1 MKINFSF
8 LFLIKFCIFSI
19 PFKLLTKTNCNAKN
33 AKYNIHILSDKIIVY
48 LLDNKKYNEESDI
61 KKMLI
66 KVFDNLEKYYDI
78 TFTSDYNLHLYIN
91 RYYGMILEIK
101 ENEDFIYDDIV
112 NLKLNV
118 LRDTLFLYE
127 VDDPL
132 EYINYE
138 IYYYND
144 KFYVNAKREDINL
157 IENSNLVYGDIV
169 YKIIGRGIK
178 I

>member
-1 MKINFSF
+1 MKVEM
-8 LFLIKFCIFSI
+8 
-19 PFKLLTKTNCNAKN
+19 
-33 AKYNIHILSDKIIVY
+33 LSNTIIVY
-48 LLDNKKYNEESDI
+48 LLDNKKYNDDSDI
-61 KKMLI
+61 KKILI
-66 KVFDNLEKYYDI
+66 NVFDNLEKYYNI
-78 TFTSDYNLHLYIN
+78 AFTSDYNLELYIN

>member
-1 MKINFSF
+1 MKVEM
-8 LFLIKFCIFSI
+8 
-19 PFKLLTKTNCNAKN
+19 
-33 AKYNIHILSDKIIVY
+33 LSNTIIVY
-48 LLDNKKYNEESDI
+48 LLDNNKYNEDSDI
-61 KKMLI
+61 KKILI
-66 KVFDNLEKYYDI
+66 NVFDNLEKYYNI
-78 TFTSDYNLHLYIN
+78 TFTTDYNLELYIN

-101 ENEDFIYDDIV
+101 ENENLVYDDIV

-144 KFYVNAKREDINL
+144 KFFVNAKREDIDL

>member
-1 MKINFSF
+1 MKVEM
-8 LFLIKFCIFSI
+8 
-19 PFKLLTKTNCNAKN
+19 
-33 AKYNIHILSDKIIVY
+33 LSNTIIVY
-48 LLDNKKYNEESDI
+48 LLDNNKYNEDSDI
-61 KKMLI
+61 KKILI
-66 KVFDNLEKYYDI
+66 NVFDNLEKYYNI
-78 TFTSDYNLHLYIN
+78 TFTTDYNLELYIN
-91 RYYGMILEIK
+91 RYYGMILEIT

-144 KFYVNAKREDINL
+144 KFYVNAKREDIDL

>member
-1 MKINFSF
+1 MKVEM
-8 LFLIKFCIFSI
+8 
-19 PFKLLTKTNCNAKN
+19 
-33 AKYNIHILSDKIIVY
+33 LSNTIIVY
-48 LLDNKKYNEESDI
+48 LLDNKKYNEDSDI
-61 KKMLI
+61 KKILI
-66 KVFDNLEKYYDI
+66 NVFDNLKKYYNI
-78 TFTSDYNLHLYIN
+78 TFTSDYNLELYIN
-91 RYYGMILEIK
+91 RYYGMILEIT

>member
-1 MKINFSF
+1 MKVEM
-8 LFLIKFCIFSI
+8 
-19 PFKLLTKTNCNAKN
+19 
-33 AKYNIHILSDKIIVY
+33 LSNTIIVY
-48 LLDNKKYNEESDI
+48 LIDNKKYNEDSDI
-61 KKMLI
+61 KKILI
-66 KVFDNLEKYYDI
+66 NVFDNLEKYYNI
-78 TFTSDYNLHLYIN
+78 TFTSDYNLELYIN

-157 IENSNLVYGDIV
+157 IEDSNLVYGDIV

>member
-1 MKINFSF
+1 MKVEM
-8 LFLIKFCIFSI
+8 
-19 PFKLLTKTNCNAKN
+19 
-33 AKYNIHILSDKIIVY
+33 LSNTIIVY
-48 LLDNKKYNEESDI
+48 LLDNKKYNDDSDI
-61 KKMLI
+61 KKILI
-66 KVFDNLEKYYDI
+66 NVFDNLEKYYNI
-78 TFTSDYNLHLYIN
+78 TFTSDYNLELYIN

-144 KFYVNAKREDINL
+144 KFYVNAKRKDINL

>member
-1 MKINFSF
+1 MKVEM
-8 LFLIKFCIFSI
+8 
-19 PFKLLTKTNCNAKN
+19 
-33 AKYNIHILSDKIIVY
+33 LSNTIIVY
-48 LLDNKKYNEESDI
+48 LLDNKKYNEDSDI
-61 KKMLI
+61 KKILI
-66 KVFDNLEKYYDI
+66 NVFDNLEKYYNI
-78 TFTSDYNLHLYIN
+78 TFTSDYNLELYIN

-101 ENEDFIYDDIV
+101 ENKDFIYDDIV

>member
-1 MKINFSF
+1 MKVEM
-8 LFLIKFCIFSI
+8 
-19 PFKLLTKTNCNAKN
+19 
-33 AKYNIHILSDKIIVY
+33 LSNTIIVY
-48 LLDNKKYNEESDI
+48 LLDNKKYNEDSDI
-61 KKMLI
+61 KKILI
-66 KVFDNLEKYYDI
+66 NVFDNLEKYYNI
-78 TFTSDYNLHLYIN
+78 TFTSDYNLELYIN

-101 ENEDFIYDDIV
+101 ENENLIYDDIV

-144 KFYVNAKREDINL
+144 KFFVNAKREDIDL
-157 IENSNLVYGDIV
+157 IENSNLVYGDIDNRKGYKNII
-169 YKIIGRGIK
+169 YKIL
-178 I
+178 

>member
-1 MKINFSF
+1 MKVEM
-8 LFLIKFCIFSI
+8 
-19 PFKLLTKTNCNAKN
+19 
-33 AKYNIHILSDKIIVY
+33 LSNTIIVY
-48 LLDNKKYNEESDI
+48 LLDNKKYNEDSDI
-61 KKMLI
+61 KKILI
-66 KVFDNLEKYYDI
+66 NVFDNLKKYYNI
-78 TFTSDYNLHLYIN
+78 TFDSDYNLELYIN
-91 RYYGMILEIK
+91 RYYGMILEIT
-101 ENEDFIYDDIV
+101 ENENFIYDDIV
-112 NLKLNV
+112 NLKLNI

>member
-1 MKINFSF
+1 MKVEM
-8 LFLIKFCIFSI
+8 
-19 PFKLLTKTNCNAKN
+19 
-33 AKYNIHILSDKIIVY
+33 LSNTIIVY
-48 LLDNKKYNEESDI
+48 LLDNKKYNEDSDI
-61 KKMLI
+61 KKILI
-66 KVFDNLEKYYDI
+66 NVFDNLEKYYNI
-78 TFTSDYNLHLYIN
+78 TFTSDYNLELYIN
-91 RYYGMILEIK
+91 RYYGMILEIT

-112 NLKLNV
+112 NLKLNI

-127 VDDPL
+127 VADPL

>member
-1 MKINFSF
+1 MKVEM
-8 LFLIKFCIFSI
+8 
-19 PFKLLTKTNCNAKN
+19 
-33 AKYNIHILSDKIIVY
+33 LSNTIIVY
-48 LLDNKKYNEESDI
+48 LLDNNKYNEESDI
-61 KKMLI
+61 KKILI
-66 KVFDNLEKYYDI
+66 NVFDNLEKYYNI
-78 TFTSDYNLHLYIN
+78 TFTSDYNLELYIN
-91 RYYGMILEIK
+91 RYYGMILEIT

-144 KFYVNAKREDINL
+144 KFYVNAKREDIDL

>member
-1 MKINFSF
+1 MKVEM
-8 LFLIKFCIFSI
+8 
-19 PFKLLTKTNCNAKN
+19 
-33 AKYNIHILSDKIIVY
+33 LSDKIIVY
-48 LLDNKKYNEESDI
+48 LLDNKKYNEDSDI

-66 KVFDNLEKYYDI
+66 KVFDNLEKYYGI
-78 TFTSDYNLHLYIN
+78 TFTSDYNLNLYIN

-101 ENEDFIYDDIV
+101 ENEDFIYDKIV

>member
-1 MKINFSF
+1 MKVEM
-8 LFLIKFCIFSI
+8 
-19 PFKLLTKTNCNAKN
+19 
-33 AKYNIHILSDKIIVY
+33 LSNTIIVY
-48 LLDNKKYNEESDI
+48 LLDNNKYNEDSDI
-61 KKMLI
+61 KKILI
-66 KVFDNLEKYYDI
+66 NVFDNLEKYYNI
-78 TFTSDYNLHLYIN
+78 TFTTDYNLELYIN
-91 RYYGMILEIK
+91 RYYGMILEIT
-101 ENEDFIYDDIV
+101 ENEDFICDDIV

-144 KFYVNAKREDINL
+144 KFFVNAKREDIDL

>member
-1 MKINFSF
+1 MKVEM
-8 LFLIKFCIFSI
+8 
-19 PFKLLTKTNCNAKN
+19 
-33 AKYNIHILSDKIIVY
+33 LSNTIIVY
-48 LLDNKKYNEESDI
+48 LLDNKKYNEDSDI
-61 KKMLI
+61 KKILI
-66 KVFDNLEKYYDI
+66 NVFDNLEKYYNI
-78 TFTSDYNLHLYIN
+78 TFTSDYNLELYIN

-132 EYINYE
+132 EYIKYE

-144 KFYVNAKREDINL
+144 KFYVNAKRKDINL

>member
-1 MKINFSF
+1 MKVEM
-8 LFLIKFCIFSI
+8 
-19 PFKLLTKTNCNAKN
+19 
-33 AKYNIHILSDKIIVY
+33 LSNTIIVY
-48 LLDNKKYNEESDI
+48 LLDNKKYNEDSDI
-61 KKMLI
+61 KKILI
-66 KVFDNLEKYYDI
+66 NVFDNLEKYYNI
-78 TFTSDYNLHLYIN
+78 TFTSDYNLELYIN
-91 RYYGMILEIK
+91 RYYGMILEIT

-144 KFYVNAKREDINL
+144 KFYVNVKREDINL
-157 IENSNLVYGDIV
+157 IEDSNLVYGDIV

>member
-1 MKINFSF
+1 MKVEM
-8 LFLIKFCIFSI
+8 
-19 PFKLLTKTNCNAKN
+19 
-33 AKYNIHILSDKIIVY
+33 LSNTIIVY
-48 LLDNKKYNEESDI
+48 LLDNKKYNEDSDI
-61 KKMLI
+61 KKILI
-66 KVFDNLEKYYDI
+66 NVFDNLEKYYNI
-78 TFTSDYNLHLYIN
+78 TFTSDYNLELYIN
-91 RYYGMILEIK
+91 RYYGMILEIT
-101 ENEDFIYDDIV
+101 ENEDLIYDDIV
-112 NLKLNV
+112 NLKLNI

-157 IENSNLVYGDIV
+157 MENSNLVYGDIV

>member
-1 MKINFSF
+1 MKVEM
-8 LFLIKFCIFSI
+8 
-19 PFKLLTKTNCNAKN
+19 
-33 AKYNIHILSDKIIVY
+33 LSNTIIVY
-48 LLDNKKYNEESDI
+48 LLDNNKYNEDSDI
-61 KKMLI
+61 KKILI
-66 KVFDNLEKYYDI
+66 NVFDNLEKYYNI
-78 TFTSDYNLHLYIN
+78 TFTTDYNLELYIN

>member
-1 MKINFSF
+1 MKVEM
-8 LFLIKFCIFSI
+8 
-19 PFKLLTKTNCNAKN
+19 
-33 AKYNIHILSDKIIVY
+33 LSNTIIVY
-48 LLDNKKYNEESDI
+48 LLDNKKYNEDSDI
-61 KKMLI
+61 KKILI
-66 KVFDNLEKYYDI
+66 NVFDNLEKYYNI
-78 TFTSDYNLHLYIN
+78 TFTSDYNLELYIN

-112 NLKLNV
+112 NLKSNI

-157 IENSNLVYGDIV
+157 MENSNLVYGDIV

>member
-1 MKINFSF
+1 MKVEM
-8 LFLIKFCIFSI
+8 
-19 PFKLLTKTNCNAKN
+19 
-33 AKYNIHILSDKIIVY
+33 LSNTIIVY
-48 LLDNKKYNEESDI
+48 LLDNKKYNEDSDI
-61 KKMLI
+61 KKTLI
-66 KVFDNLEKYYDI
+66 NVFDNLEKYYNI
-78 TFTSDYNLHLYIN
+78 TFTSDYNLELYIN
-91 RYYGMILEIK
+91 RYYGMILEIT

-144 KFYVNAKREDINL
+144 KFYVNAKRKDINL

>member
-1 MKINFSF
+1 MKVEM
-8 LFLIKFCIFSI
+8 
-19 PFKLLTKTNCNAKN
+19 
-33 AKYNIHILSDKIIVY
+33 LSNTIIVY
-48 LLDNKKYNEESDI
+48 LLDNKKYNEDSDI
-61 KKMLI
+61 KKILI
-66 KVFDNLEKYYDI
+66 NVFDNLEKYYNI
-78 TFTSDYNLHLYIN
+78 TFTSNYNLELYIN

-157 IENSNLVYGDIV
+157 IEDSNLVYGDIV

>member
-1 MKINFSF
+1 MKVEM
-8 LFLIKFCIFSI
+8 
-19 PFKLLTKTNCNAKN
+19 
-33 AKYNIHILSDKIIVY
+33 LSNTIIVY
-48 LLDNKKYNEESDI
+48 LLDNKKYNEDSDI
-61 KKMLI
+61 KKILI
-66 KVFDNLEKYYDI
+66 NVFDNLEKYYNI
-78 TFTSDYNLHLYIN
+78 TFTSDYNLELYIN
-91 RYYGMILEIK
+91 RYYGMILEIT
-101 ENEDFIYDDIV
+101 ENEDLIYDDIV

>member
-1 MKINFSF
+1 MKVEM
-8 LFLIKFCIFSI
+8 
-19 PFKLLTKTNCNAKN
+19 
-33 AKYNIHILSDKIIVY
+33 LSNTIIVY
-48 LLDNKKYNEESDI
+48 LLDNNKYNEDSDI
-61 KKMLI
+61 KKILI
-66 KVFDNLEKYYDI
+66 NVFDNLEKYYNI
-78 TFTSDYNLHLYIN
+78 TFTTDYNLELYIN
-91 RYYGMILEIK
+91 RYYGMILEIT
-101 ENEDFIYDDIV
+101 ENEDFIYDGIV
-112 NLKLNV
+112 NLKLNI

-144 KFYVNAKREDINL
+144 KFYVNAKREDIDL

>member
-1 MKINFSF
+1 MKVEM
-8 LFLIKFCIFSI
+8 
-19 PFKLLTKTNCNAKN
+19 
-33 AKYNIHILSDKIIVY
+33 LSDKIIVY
-48 LLDNKKYNEESDI
+48 LLDNKKYNEDSDI

-78 TFTSDYNLHLYIN
+78 TFTSDYNLDLYIN

-101 ENEDFIYDDIV
+101 ENEDFIYDKIV

>member
-1 MKINFSF
+1 MKVEM
-8 LFLIKFCIFSI
+8 
-19 PFKLLTKTNCNAKN
+19 
-33 AKYNIHILSDKIIVY
+33 LSNTIIVY
-48 LLDNKKYNEESDI
+48 LLDNKKYNEDSDI

-78 TFTSDYNLHLYIN
+78 TFTSDYNLDLYIN

-144 KFYVNAKREDINL
+144 KFYVNAKREDIDL

>member
-1 MKINFSF
+1 MKVEM
-8 LFLIKFCIFSI
+8 
-19 PFKLLTKTNCNAKN
+19 
-33 AKYNIHILSDKIIVY
+33 LSNTIIVY
-48 LLDNKKYNEESDI
+48 LLDNKKYNEDSDI
-61 KKMLI
+61 KKILI
-66 KVFDNLEKYYDI
+66 NVFDNLKKYYNI
-78 TFTSDYNLHLYIN
+78 TFDSDYNLELYIN
-91 RYYGMILEIK
+91 RYYGMILEIT

>member
-1 MKINFSF
+1 MKVEM
-8 LFLIKFCIFSI
+8 
-19 PFKLLTKTNCNAKN
+19 
-33 AKYNIHILSDKIIVY
+33 LSDKIIVY
-48 LLDNKKYNEESDI
+48 LLDNKKYNKDSDI

-78 TFTSDYNLHLYIN
+78 TFTSDYNLDLYIN

>member
-1 MKINFSF
+1 MKVEM
-8 LFLIKFCIFSI
+8 
-19 PFKLLTKTNCNAKN
+19 
-33 AKYNIHILSDKIIVY
+33 LSNTIIVY
-48 LLDNKKYNEESDI
+48 LLDNNKYNEYSDI
-61 KKMLI
+61 KKILI
-66 KVFDNLEKYYDI
+66 NVFDNLEKYYNI
-78 TFTSDYNLHLYIN
+78 TFTTDYNLELYIN
-91 RYYGMILEIK
+91 RYYGMILEIT
-101 ENEDFIYDDIV
+101 ENENLIYDDIV

-144 KFYVNAKREDINL
+144 KFFVNAKREDIDL

>member
-1 MKINFSF
+1 MKVEM
-8 LFLIKFCIFSI
+8 
-19 PFKLLTKTNCNAKN
+19 
-33 AKYNIHILSDKIIVY
+33 LSNTIIVY
-48 LLDNKKYNEESDI
+48 LLDNNKYNEDSDI
-61 KKMLI
+61 KKILI
-66 KVFDNLEKYYDI
+66 NVFDNLKKYYNI
-78 TFTSDYNLHLYIN
+78 TFDSDYNLELYIN

-101 ENEDFIYDDIV
+101 ENENLIYDDIV

-144 KFYVNAKREDINL
+144 KFFVNAKREDINL

>member
-1 MKINFSF
+1 MKVEM
-8 LFLIKFCIFSI
+8 
-19 PFKLLTKTNCNAKN
+19 
-33 AKYNIHILSDKIIVY
+33 LSNTIIVY
-48 LLDNKKYNEESDI
+48 LLDNKKYNEDLDI
-61 KKMLI
+61 KKILI
-66 KVFDNLEKYYDI
+66 NVFDNLEKYYNI
-78 TFTSDYNLHLYIN
+78 TFTSDYNLELYIN

>member
-1 MKINFSF
+1 MKVEM
-8 LFLIKFCIFSI
+8 
-19 PFKLLTKTNCNAKN
+19 
-33 AKYNIHILSDKIIVY
+33 LSNTIIVY
-48 LLDNKKYNEESDI
+48 LLDNKKYNEDSDI
-61 KKMLI
+61 KKILI
-66 KVFDNLEKYYDI
+66 NVFDNLKKYYNI
-78 TFTSDYNLHLYIN
+78 TFDSDYNLELYIN
-91 RYYGMILEIK
+91 RYYGMILEIT

-144 KFYVNAKREDINL
+144 KFYVNAKRDDLDL

>member
-1 MKINFSF
+1 MKVEM
-8 LFLIKFCIFSI
+8 
-19 PFKLLTKTNCNAKN
+19 
-33 AKYNIHILSDKIIVY
+33 LSNTIIVY
-48 LLDNKKYNEESDI
+48 LLDNKKYNEDSDI
-61 KKMLI
+61 KKILI
-66 KVFDNLEKYYDI
+66 NVFDNLEKYYNI
-78 TFTSDYNLHLYIN
+78 TFTTDYNLELYIN
-91 RYYGMILEIK
+91 RYYGMILEIT

>member
-1 MKINFSF
+1 MKVEM
-8 LFLIKFCIFSI
+8 
-19 PFKLLTKTNCNAKN
+19 
-33 AKYNIHILSDKIIVY
+33 LSNTIIVY
-48 LLDNKKYNEESDI
+48 LLDNKKYNDDSDI
-61 KKMLI
+61 KKILI
-66 KVFDNLEKYYDI
+66 NVFDNLEKYYNI
-78 TFTSDYNLHLYIN
+78 AFTSDYNLELYIN

-157 IENSNLVYGDIV
+157 IEDSNLVYGDIV

>member
-1 MKINFSF
+1 MKVEM
-8 LFLIKFCIFSI
+8 
-19 PFKLLTKTNCNAKN
+19 
-33 AKYNIHILSDKIIVY
+33 LSNTIIVY
-48 LLDNKKYNEESDI
+48 LLDNKKYNEDSDI
-61 KKMLI
+61 KKILI
-66 KVFDNLEKYYDI
+66 NVFDNLEKYYDI
-78 TFTSDYNLHLYIN
+78 TFTSDYNLELYIN

-157 IENSNLVYGDIV
+157 IEDSNLVYGDIV

>member
-1 MKINFSF
+1 MKVEM
-8 LFLIKFCIFSI
+8 
-19 PFKLLTKTNCNAKN
+19 
-33 AKYNIHILSDKIIVY
+33 LSNTIIVY
-48 LLDNKKYNEESDI
+48 LLDNKKYNEDSDI
-61 KKMLI
+61 KKILI
-66 KVFDNLEKYYDI
+66 NVFDNLKKYYNI
-78 TFTSDYNLHLYIN
+78 TFDSDYNLELYIN
-91 RYYGMILEIK
+91 RYYGMILEIT

-112 NLKLNV
+112 NLKLNF

>member
-1 MKINFSF
+1 MKVEM
-8 LFLIKFCIFSI
+8 
-19 PFKLLTKTNCNAKN
+19 
-33 AKYNIHILSDKIIVY
+33 LSNTIIVY
-48 LLDNKKYNEESDI
+48 LLDNNKYNEDSDI
-61 KKMLI
+61 KKILI
-66 KVFDNLEKYYDI
+66 NVFDNLEKYYNI
-78 TFTSDYNLHLYIN
+78 TFTTDYNLELYIN
-91 RYYGMILEIK
+91 RYYGMILEIT
-101 ENEDFIYDDIV
+101 ENENLIYDDIV

-144 KFYVNAKREDINL
+144 KFYVNAKREDIDL

>member
-1 MKINFSF
+1 MKVEM
-8 LFLIKFCIFSI
+8 
-19 PFKLLTKTNCNAKN
+19 
-33 AKYNIHILSDKIIVY
+33 LSNTIIVY
-48 LLDNKKYNEESDI
+48 LLDNKKYNEDSDI
-61 KKMLI
+61 KKILI
-66 KVFDNLEKYYDI
+66 NVFDNLEKYYNI
-78 TFTSDYNLHLYIN
+78 TFTTDYNLELYIN
-91 RYYGMILEIK
+91 RYYGMILEIT

-157 IENSNLVYGDIV
+157 IEDSNLVYGDIV

>member
-1 MKINFSF
+1 MKVEM
-8 LFLIKFCIFSI
+8 
-19 PFKLLTKTNCNAKN
+19 
-33 AKYNIHILSDKIIVY
+33 LSNTIIVY
-48 LLDNKKYNEESDI
+48 LLDNKKYNEDSDI
-61 KKMLI
+61 KKILI
-66 KVFDNLEKYYDI
+66 NVFDNLEKYYNI
-78 TFTSDYNLHLYIN
+78 TFTSDYNLELYIN

-157 IENSNLVYGDIV
+157 VENSNLVYGDIV

>member
-1 MKINFSF
+1 MKVEM
-8 LFLIKFCIFSI
+8 
-19 PFKLLTKTNCNAKN
+19 
-33 AKYNIHILSDKIIVY
+33 LSDKIIVY
-48 LLDNKKYNEESDI
+48 LLDNKKYNEDSDI

-66 KVFDNLEKYYDI
+66 KVFDNLEKYYGI
-78 TFTSDYNLHLYIN
+78 TFNNDYNLDLYIN

>member
-1 MKINFSF
+1 MKVEM
-8 LFLIKFCIFSI
+8 
-19 PFKLLTKTNCNAKN
+19 
-33 AKYNIHILSDKIIVY
+33 LSDKIIVY
-48 LLDNKKYNEESDI
+48 LLDNKKYNEDSDI

-66 KVFDNLEKYYDI
+66 KVFDNLEKYYGI
-78 TFTSDYNLHLYIN
+78 TFTSDYNLDLYIN

-144 KFYVNAKREDINL
+144 KFYVNAK
-157 IENSNLVYGDIV
+157 SDIV